1 MGLQGFIEEQ
11 LTHAGE
17 QREIDR
23 WERDGSRWLI
33 EGPAGTRS
41 FSAAAAEAFVLG
53 LLAAR
58 AGAWLRAAEP
68 DHDAG
73 AYVKAARG
81 EVPERSPESYRRRL
95 ARGRLGEEPS

>member
-1 MGLQGFIEEQ
+1 MSLQGFIREQ
-11 LTHAGE
+11 LVHASE
-17 QREIDR
+17 QREIDGWAQEGAR
-23 WERDGSRWLI
+23 WEVH
-33 EGPAGTRS
+33 GPAGNRS
-41 FSAAAAEAFVLG
+41 LSAAEAEAFVHG

-95 ARGRLGEEPS
+95 ARGRLGEAPS